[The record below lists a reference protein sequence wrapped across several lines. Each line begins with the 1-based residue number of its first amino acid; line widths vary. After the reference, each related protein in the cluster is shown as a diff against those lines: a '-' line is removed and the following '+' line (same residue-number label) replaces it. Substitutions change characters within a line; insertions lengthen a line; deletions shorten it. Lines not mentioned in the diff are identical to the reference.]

1 MELDPLTIILEIIN
15 FLALLWI
22 LQRFLFKP
30 IRNAL
35 ARRQE
40 QQAQAL
46 QEAESREQKAAELE
60 QRLQTELT
68 QWEQNA
74 ARRQQE
80 LQTQLQQEKAKILT
94 RVQEAAA
101 AEKTRLESLRQQDA
115 AQLQQQL
122 RQQASATAAQLTTT
136 MLRRLAGPELDHA
149 LARILLEDLRQLTAT
164 ELQELKQV
172 AASDHKPL
180 VITVAHSAND
190 GLKQT
195 LEGGLNNLLG
205 PSLQPQYRTDP
216 DLISG
221 LRIKIGSRLLH
232 ANLADELKHFT
243 TESAD
248 DAR

>member
-15 FLALLWI
+15 FLVLLWI

-122 RQQASATAAQLTTT
+122 RQQASATAAQLTAT

-149 LARILLEDLRQLTAT
+149 LARILLEDLRQLPAT

-172 AASDHKPL
+172 AVH
-180 VITVAHSAND
+180 I
-190 GLKQT
+190 
-195 LEGGLNNLLG
+195 
-205 PSLQPQYRTDP
+205 PQYVKMLQ
-216 DLISG
+216 LIC
-221 LRIKIGSRLLH
+221 LL
-232 ANLADELKHFT
+232 
-243 TESAD
+243 
-248 DAR
+248 